1 MLIRPYTCPTQGC
14 HFEWHLVTLSELAK
28 YSMSRSIV
36 RLLCNIWTS
45 CALSVVNSVCPYVLL
60 SCSFL
65 SGNPPWRRTER
76 IKIKQPWRL
85 TTERGLCVSSTSRSR
100 VQRWRSRMTAL
111 TAEEIPKMDGWNVV
125 CVIDTVQAIRDQRSC
140 TENASQ
146 VLRLSQ
152 HAQHRYTTSPSL
164 RTSLTRLQDCFG
176 SFLLIC
182 LLGLYALGQTDRRS
196 SLRSCLLPNF
206 WSTIIIKR
214 LTLL

>member
-36 RLLCNIWTS
+36 RLLCDIWTS

-65 SGNPPWRRTER
+65 SGNPPWRRTEK

-152 HAQHRYTTSPSL
+152 HAQHRYTTSPLPPDVLNAITGLFRIFSAHL
-164 RTSLTRLQDCFG
+164 FIGPLCTRTDWQAQFVTFVSVTK
-176 SFLLIC
+176 LLKHNN
-182 LLGLYALGQTDRRS
+182 Y
-196 SLRSCLLPNF
+196 
-206 WSTIIIKR
+206 
-214 LTLL
+214 